1 MLYIYPNSNKGTAV
15 IKDLYNQER
24 NDQYIKVEIPI
35 SPMILHAKQKEIA
48 WELLPLGAPE
58 LVSLNSWAKH
68 LKG

>member
-1 MLYIYPNSNKGTAV
+1 MLYIYPNSNKDTAM
-15 IKDLYNQER
+15 IKDLDNQEG

-48 WELLPLGAPE
+48 WELLPSPE